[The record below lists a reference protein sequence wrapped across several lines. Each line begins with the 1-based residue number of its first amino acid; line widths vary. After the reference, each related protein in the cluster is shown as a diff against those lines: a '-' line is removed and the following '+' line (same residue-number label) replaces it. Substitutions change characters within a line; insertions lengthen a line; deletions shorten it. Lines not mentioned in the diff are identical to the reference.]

1 MDRGNQA
8 PLCRKLQLAG
18 GVAESEREGGT
29 EKERERLEFRELRV
43 NLQTPREHMNGKRCC
58 Q

>member
-29 EKERERLEFRELRV
+29 EKERERL
-43 NLQTPREHMNGKRCC
+43 
-58 Q
+58 

>member
-18 GVAESEREGGT
+18 GGG
-29 EKERERLEFRELRV
+29 RERARGEQRKKEKIIV
-43 NLQTPREHMNGKRCC
+43 
-58 Q
+58 